1 MSVFIDDIFIS
12 RETQAEH
19 LESLEEVLM
28 RLASVGLR
36 VKWFKCK
43 FLVPSI
49 EFLGHLIDD
58 VGFHPLPDKIQVF
71 SKHPLQP
78 T

>member
-1 MSVFIDDIFIS
+1 MRYSRGECFIDDIFIS

-19 LESLEEVLM
+19 LEFLEEVLK

-36 VKWFKCK
+36 VKWSKCK

-49 EFLGHLIDD
+49 EFLGHLIDG
-58 VGFHPLPDKIQVF
+58 VGIHPIPDKIQAI
-71 SKHPLQP
+71 